1 MNILLIIPENRGT
14 IASVSYNLYQAL
26 KKSSSH
32 SIYVAC
38 LGPYVKNGYIFENVF
53 MFHQHGM
60 LKFIDRTI
68 GLKRIKKKLNVDLS
82 ISTLLGCNYWNV
94 LSGIGEK
101 KIGVF
106 HTKLIQRKE
115 SSGLLNYIMHYLC
128 VELICVNLDKAI
140 AVNYG
145 TYQDLQ
151 NLFHSHVKV
160 DLAYNIH
167 DFERIKNLSLE
178 PIEDIVEQKIFEN
191 AVLLYV
197 GGLYQNIKGTDRL
210 LKAFSM
216 LKEQSLNLVLIGG
229 DGEGALHNLR
239 KMAVEYGVADHVF
252 FLGYKE
258 NPYKYMNSAEVLVS
272 PSRSEG
278 LPGVLIE
285 ALSLGVKCVATNSS
299 EGVWE
304 IMECED
310 SYNPNLDYNYKTEY
324 GIIAPNNLND
334 ETYTEKKLSEAIYAA
349 WSSDFPEITRFNI
362 NRFSADTVLEHY
374 LEVCR

>member
-258 NPYKYMNSAEVLVS
+258 Q
-272 PSRSEG
+272 
-278 LPGVLIE
+278 
-285 ALSLGVKCVATNSS
+285 
-299 EGVWE
+299 
-304 IMECED
+304 
-310 SYNPNLDYNYKTEY
+310 
-324 GIIAPNNLND
+324 
-334 ETYTEKKLSEAIYAA
+334 
-349 WSSDFPEITRFNI
+349 
-362 NRFSADTVLEHY
+362 
-374 LEVCR
+374 

>member
-1 MNILLIIPENRGT
+1 
-14 IASVSYNLYQAL
+14 
-26 KKSSSH
+26 
-32 SIYVAC
+32 
-38 LGPYVKNGYIFENVF
+38 
-53 MFHQHGM
+53 
-60 LKFIDRTI
+60 
-68 GLKRIKKKLNVDLS
+68 
-82 ISTLLGCNYWNV
+82 
-94 LSGIGEK
+94 
-101 KIGVF
+101 
-106 HTKLIQRKE
+106 
-115 SSGLLNYIMHYLC
+115 MHYLC

-258 NPYKYMNSAEVLVS
+258 NPSLL
-272 PSRSEG
+272 SR
-278 LPGVLIE
+278 
-285 ALSLGVKCVATNSS
+285 
-299 EGVWE
+299 
-304 IMECED
+304 
-310 SYNPNLDYNYKTEY
+310 
-324 GIIAPNNLND
+324 LN
-334 ETYTEKKLSEAIYAA
+334 
-349 WSSDFPEITRFNI
+349 
-362 NRFSADTVLEHY
+362 
-374 LEVCR
+374 